1 MCSIK
6 KLGSKHLLNELS
18 EAYIVHAK
26 ETQKFLYKFQNCEEL
41 PLWTGYLREHDFQI
55 LLRAGENGVS
65 IGISMQ
71 PNGRNYERGFSLQ

>member
-26 ETQKFLYKFQNCEEL
+26 ETQKFLYKV
-41 PLWTGYLREHDFQI
+41 PTY
-55 LLRAGENGVS
+55 V
-65 IGISMQ
+65 
-71 PNGRNYERGFSLQ
+71 RNYLYEMVISESMIFRYS

>member
-41 PLWTGYLREHDFQI
+41 PL
-55 LLRAGENGVS
+55 
-65 IGISMQ
+65 
-71 PNGRNYERGFSLQ
+71 